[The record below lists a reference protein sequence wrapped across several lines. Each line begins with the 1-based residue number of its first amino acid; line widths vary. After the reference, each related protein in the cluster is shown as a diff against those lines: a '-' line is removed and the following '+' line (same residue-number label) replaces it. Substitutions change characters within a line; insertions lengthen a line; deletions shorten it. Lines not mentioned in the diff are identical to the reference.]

1 MSNNNIAKM
10 TTNNNSVNTPNENA
24 NKWRSFRE
32 VSPTHD
38 TILQR
43 KSDRAPPESPGF
55 SVPRCLPPDV
65 PSVVSPDISTNTILD
80 TNAIVW
86 QTKIEIATDQ
96 YEKLGKYIKKMKEE
110 SKLPIYLQGK
120 SSDEKNKIIDEKVYQ
135 KIKTILSENNLSAF
149 NFPPSIENIQK
160 ISDMIMENNVIVTI
174 LDNDKQMSRIIINAI
189 NDATKTINH
198 CNPTSSKDE
207 YEVDSV
213 NDDKSVTRSVT
224 DKPVTNKVNDKSE
237 WSTKSIFSKNVYLSL
252 KEALNMGQDKFFEE
266 FTLTED
272 KIKKI
277 KNDMS
282 KSTEKKIEIHRV
294 NIDNDEIVI
303 DTYKFSKKH
312 YFAQKWFVPKII
324 NYYRENFNE
333 NFITVGKSVNT
344 VTIKINI

>member
-1 MSNNNIAKM
+1 MSNNKIAMM
-10 TTNNNSVNTPNENA
+10 TTVNNSANTPA
-24 NKWRSFRE
+24 NTWRAFRGG
-32 VSPTHD
+32 SPTPSD
-38 TILQR
+38 TILSR
-43 KSDRAPPESPGF
+43 KSNASPESPGF
-55 SVPRCLPPDV
+55 SAPRIVIPN
-65 PSVVSPDISTNTILD
+65 VSTITPD

-96 YEKLGKYIKKMKEE
+96 YEKLGKYIEKMKEE

-189 NDATKTINH
+189 NDATKTIDH
-198 CNPTSSKDE
+198 CNPTTSTNE
-207 YEVDSV
+207 YECDSV
-213 NDDKSVTRSVT
+213 NDDKSVTRHV
-224 DKPVTNKVNDKSE
+224 KDKSE
-237 WSTKSIFSKNVYLSL
+237 RITKSVFSKNVSLSH
-252 KEALNMGQDKFFEE
+252 KEALNAGQDKFFEE

-272 KIKKI
+272 DIKKI
-277 KNDMS
+277 KNDIS
-282 KSTEKKIEIHRV
+282 KSTENKIEIHRV

-312 YFAQKWFVPKII
+312 YLAQKWFAPKII
-324 NYYRENFNE
+324 KYYRENFNE
-333 NFITVGKSVNT
+333 KYITVGKSVNAI
-344 VTIKINI
+344 TITINI